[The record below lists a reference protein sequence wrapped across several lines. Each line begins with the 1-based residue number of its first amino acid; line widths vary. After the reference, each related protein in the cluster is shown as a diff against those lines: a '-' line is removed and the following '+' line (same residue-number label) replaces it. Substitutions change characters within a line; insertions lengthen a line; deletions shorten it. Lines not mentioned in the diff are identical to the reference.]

1 MVDKIRAACF
11 RFRFS
16 KLEDFQQKCRRFV
29 RLWKSHVI
37 IKQYVHDF
45 ATWLGPII
53 SGIWSNKAEVKF
65 FFYAN
70 SKKWKLFMLA
80 KGPLKL
86 LKISALLISGVQ
98 YWKCKTKTSNF
109 KDLWGFSWKTVFWDS
124 HTEHF
129 NYFRF
134 LRIIR

>member
-1 MVDKIRAACF
+1 LVDKIRAACF

-45 ATWLGPII
+45 ATWLGPEYDQKRPRL
-53 SGIWSNKAEVKF
+53 SF

-80 KGPLKL
+80 KRPLKL
-86 LKISALLISGVQ
+86 LIISALLISGVQ
-98 YWKCKTKTSNF
+98 YWKCKTKASNF

-124 HTEHF
+124 HREHF

-134 LRIIR
+134 LRKIR